1 MHLLSVHIIHPAPSG
16 NSLNISATP
25 SEQTL
30 SPAGNF
36 ATRLTTY
43 KTWRNE
49 LVSAIQTYREW
60 LAAHEEFPLADNDF
74 LDRLSAAL
82 DSDKVT
88 LAIVGEFSRGK
99 TELLNA
105 LFFSDFDQR
114 LLPTS
119 AGRTTMCPTELR
131 YDEKEGAQIR
141 LLPIET
147 RKTSMTIAEYRKN
160 PVHWKVIHIL
170 RPNSPDDLHQA
181 FLEVTKTKR
190 VHVREAQE
198 LGLYDPAT
206 NDMGQPDT
214 RDDMVEVPL
223 WRHAIVNY
231 PHPLLRQGLVVL
243 DTPGLNALGA
253 EPELTL
259 SMLPSADAVLFLL
272 GAETGVTRSDM
283 DVWKNHV
290 CQSIS
295 TRGHEHVVVL
305 NKVDILWD
313 SLTDEVS
320 QRRVIAQ
327 QVSDTAKQ
335 LGVERSSVFALSAK
349 HGLMGRIRKD
359 NALLER
365 SGLRALENK
374 LADDVIPNRY
384 EIVRRRIVYD
394 FSHHLGRSRD
404 YLQERLRGLEKQIAD
419 LKSLGGQNVGNLQEI
434 IQRMRE
440 ERARYER
447 EMAHFQEIR
456 RILAGKAEKLFDH
469 LGMSNV
475 DRLAAQTRD
484 SMKGSWTTQGLRTA
498 MAAFFEGISATM
510 EEVRRMSMAI
520 QKDLN
525 QICEQIHKDFGL
537 TRVHPVHLTLVT
549 PLLDLKKLESKGESF
564 RNSTTVI
571 VTEQNRVIDRFFATL
586 VGEAR
591 RHFESANELARNW
604 FRDVGVQIF
613 GSIQAHKAAI
623 DREIETLRMVHENVD
638 NLAGQIQTLEG
649 RRQSLR
655 NEIEAIVRIQRRI
668 EPPVR

>member
-1 MHLLSVHIIHPAPSG
+1 
-16 NSLNISATP
+16 
-25 SEQTL
+25 
-30 SPAGNF
+30 
-36 ATRLTTY
+36 
-43 KTWRNE
+43 
-49 LVSAIQTYREW
+49 
-60 LAAHEEFPLADNDF
+60 
-74 LDRLSAAL
+74 
-82 DSDKVT
+82 
-88 LAIVGEFSRGK
+88 
-99 TELLNA
+99 
-105 LFFSDFDQR
+105 
-114 LLPTS
+114 
-119 AGRTTMCPTELR
+119 
-131 YDEKEGAQIR
+131 
-141 LLPIET
+141 
-147 RKTSMTIAEYRKN
+147 
-160 PVHWKVIHIL
+160 
-170 RPNSPDDLHQA
+170 
-181 FLEVTKTKR
+181 
-190 VHVREAQE
+190 
-198 LGLYDPAT
+198 
-206 NDMGQPDT
+206 
-214 RDDMVEVPL
+214 MVEVPL

-320 QRRVIAQ
+320 QRRMIAQ
-327 QVSDTAKQ
+327 QVSETAKL

-349 HGLMGRIRKD
+349 HGLTGRIRKD
-359 NALLER
+359 NTLLEK

-419 LKSLGGQNVGNLQEI
+419 LKSLGGQNVGNLQQI

-440 ERARYER
+440 ERTRYEK
-447 EMAHFQEIR
+447 EVVHFQEIR
-456 RILAGKAEKLFDH
+456 RLLAGKAEKLFNH
-469 LGMSNV
+469 LGMPNV
-475 DRLAAQTRD
+475 DKLVAQTRD
-484 SMKGSWTTQGLRTA
+484 SMKGSWTTQGLRSA
-498 MAAFFEGISATM
+498 MSAFFEGTSAIM
-510 EEVRRMSMAI
+510 EDVRSMSMEI

-525 QICEQIHKDFGL
+525 QICEQIHKNFGL
-537 TRVHPVHLTLVT
+537 ARVHPVNLTLVT

-623 DREIETLRMVHENVD
+623 DREIETLRLVHENVD

-649 RRQSLR
+649 SRQSLK
-655 NEIEAIVRIQRRI
+655 NEIETIAQIQRRI

>member
-1 MHLLSVHIIHPAPSG
+1 M
-16 NSLNISATP
+16 SATL
-25 SEQTL
+25 SEQ
-30 SPAGNF
+30 A
-36 ATRLTTY
+36 LTTAGRFASRLNTY
-43 KTWRNE
+43 KAWRDD
-49 LVSAIQTYREW
+49 LVSAIQTYRDW
-60 LAAHEEFPLADNDF
+60 LAGHEEFPLADNDF

-82 DSDKVT
+82 DSDKLT
-88 LAIVGEFSRGK
+88 LAVVGEFSRGK

-160 PVHWKVIHIL
+160 PAHWKVIHIL
-170 RPNSPDDLHQA
+170 RPNSPEDLQQA

-198 LGLYDPAT
+198 LGLYDLHSADP
-206 NDMGQPDT
+206 GQSEA
-214 RDDMVEVPL
+214 RDDMVEVPV

-259 SMLPSADAVLFLL
+259 SMLPSADAVLYLL

-283 DVWKNHV
+283 EVWKNHV

-295 TRGHEHVVVL
+295 TRGHEHLVVL

-313 SLTDEVS
+313 NLTDEVS

-327 QVSDTAKQ
+327 QVSETAKQ
-335 LGVERSSVFALSAK
+335 LGVEHSMVFALSAK
-349 HGLMGRIRKD
+349 HGLTARIRKD
-359 NALLER
+359 NVLLEK

-384 EIVRRRIVYD
+384 EIVRRRVVYNL
-394 FSHHLGRSRD
+394 SNHLGRSGE
-404 YLQERLRGLEKQIAD
+404 YLRERLRDLEKQIVD
-419 LKSLGGQNVGNLQEI
+419 LKSLGGKNVGDLQEI
-434 IQRMRE
+434 IQQMRE
-440 ERARYER
+440 ERTRYEK

-456 RILAGKAEKLFDH
+456 RRLAEKAGKLFEH
-469 LGMSNV
+469 LGMSNI
-475 DRLAAQTRD
+475 DKLATQTRD
-484 SMKGSWTTQGLRTA
+484 SMKGSWTTQGLRAA
-498 MAAFFEGISATM
+498 MAAFFEGTSAIM

-520 QKDLN
+520 QKDLD
-525 QICEQIHKDFGL
+525 QICEQIHKEFGL
-537 TRVHPVHLTLVT
+537 ARVHPVNLTLVT
-549 PLLDLKKLESKGESF
+549 SLLDLKKLESKGESF

-613 GSIQAHKAAI
+613 GSILAHKAAI
-623 DREIETLRMVHENVD
+623 DREIETLRTVHENVD
-638 NLAGQIQTLEG
+638 NLAGQIQALERG
-649 RRQSLR
+649 RQSLK
-655 NEIEAIVRIQRRI
+655 NDIEAITQIQRRI
-668 EPPVR
+668 EPPIR